1 VFRPAAGVGAQDLQH
16 VVVRRGVVQDTK
28 CWTTRGCRAPVFRNY
43 LRALRAFLRPFAFD
57 DGVAPAIRKS
67 SSFFPALIAAANRGD
82 VMSRNS
88 PFSIKLTRRERA
100 ELIRRAG
107 KYRSAYRDVIR
118 AKIVLLASEGLA
130 NDAIGARLDTP
141 RQIVSKW
148 RLVSRVTPVHTALR
162 NCTRDEGRS
171 FEFGKGKPSQLGA
184 RS

>member
-1 VFRPAAGVGAQDLQH
+1 MP
-16 VVVRRGVVQDTK
+16 
-28 CWTTRGCRAPVFRNY
+28 
-43 LRALRAFLRPFAFD
+43 
-57 DGVAPAIRKS
+57 
-67 SSFFPALIAAANRGD
+67 
-82 VMSRNS
+82 RNS

-148 RLVSRVTPVHTALR
+148 RQRFYHRLSGLEEQPRGGRPAHFSPH
-162 NCTRDEGRS
+162 CQGRD
-171 FEFGKGKPSQLGA
+171 QGA
-184 RS
+184 GM